1 MVSSY
6 PLPDGFTDFDVF
18 SLGSCLLVEGLLG
31 IILNAVTIVAFV
43 KVKEL
48 RTPSNFLVFSLA
60 MADIGISMNATVAAF
75 SSFLR
80 YWPYGSDG
88 CQTHGFQGF
97 TAALA
102 SIHFVATIAWDR
114 YHQYCTRTKLQ
125 WSSAITLTVFVWL
138 FSAFWSA
145 MPLIGWGEYDYEP
158 LRTCCTLDYTKGD
171 RNYVSYLIP
180 MTLFNMV
187 VQVFV
192 VMSSYQ
198 SIDQKFKK
206 TGNPRVG
213 THTSRNTSTS
223 STPTITTIST
233 TFSTTISTTSTTTS
247 SISITTISITT
258 ISTPNQQEGPISAS
272 FNAST
277 PLKTLLFCWGPYGI
291 LAFYA
296 AIENATL
303 VSPKLRMMA
312 PILAKTAPTFNVF
325 LYALGN
331 ENYRGGI
338 WQLLTGEKIVEV
350 PQIDNKSK

>member
-1 MVSSY
+1 MVTPY
-6 PLPDGFTDFDVF
+6 PLPEGFSEFDVF

-31 IILNAVTIVAFV
+31 FLLNAVTIVAFL
-43 KVKEL
+43 KVREL

-60 MADIGISMNATVAAF
+60 MADIGICMNATIAAF

-97 TAALA
+97 MTALA
-102 SIHFVATIAWDR
+102 SLHFIAAIAWDR

-125 WSSAITLTVFVWL
+125 WSTAISLAVFIWM
-138 FSAFWSA
+138 FAAFWAA

-158 LRTCCTLDYTKGD
+158 LRTCCTLDYSKGD

-180 MTLFNMV
+180 MSIFNMGI
-187 VQVFV
+187 QVFV
-192 VMSSYQ
+192 VLSSYQ
-198 SIDQKFKK
+198 SIAQRFKK
-206 TGNPRVG
+206 TGNPRF
-213 THTSRNTSTS
+213 N
-223 STPTITTIST
+223 
-233 TFSTTISTTSTTTS
+233 
-247 SISITTISITT
+247 
-258 ISTPNQQEGPISAS
+258 PN
-272 FNAST
+272 T
-277 PLKTLLFCWGPYGI
+277 PLKTLLFCWGPYGV

-296 AIENATL
+296 AVDNATL
-303 VSPKLRMMA
+303 VSPKLRMIA
-312 PILAKTAPTFNVF
+312 PILAKTSPTFNPL

-338 WQLLTGEKIVEV
+338 WQLLTGEKIAV

>member
-6 PLPDGFTDFDVF
+6 PLPEGFSDFDVF
-18 SLGSCLLVEGLLG
+18 SLGSCLLVEGMLG
-31 IILNAVTIVAFV
+31 FFLNAVTIVAFL
-43 KVKEL
+43 KVREL

-60 MADIGISMNATVAAF
+60 MADMGISMNATIAAF

-80 YWPYGSDG
+80 YWPYGSEG
-88 CQTHGFQGF
+88 CQTHGFHGF
-97 TAALA
+97 VTALA
-102 SIHFVATIAWDR
+102 SIHFIAAVAWDR

-125 WSSAITLTVFVWL
+125 WSSAITLAIFVWL

-145 MPLIGWGEYDYEP
+145 MPLFGWGEYDYEP
-158 LRTCCTLDYTKGD
+158 LRTCCTLDYSKGD

-180 MTLFNMV
+180 MATFNMAI
-187 VQVFV
+187 QTFV

-198 SIDQKFKK
+198 SIAQKFNK
-206 TGNPRVG
+206 TGNPRF
-213 THTSRNTSTS
+213 N
-223 STPTITTIST
+223 
-233 TFSTTISTTSTTTS
+233 
-247 SISITTISITT
+247 
-258 ISTPNQQEGPISAS
+258 PN
-272 FNAST
+272 T

-296 AIENATL
+296 AVENANL

-312 PILAKTAPTFNVF
+312 PILAKTSPTFNFF

-338 WQLLTGEKIVEV
+338 WQLLTGEKINVS
-350 PQIDNKSK
+350 QIENKSK